1 VSEILNKPRTKNQIP
16 QVVLRRRRRLARL
29 RQQQSLEVQDYFP
42 VLTPV
47 EGSAVAAPEHAAA
60 KSRNRAQLCS
70 FLLLVALP
78 LLISAT
84 YLYARAA
91 DQFVS
96 TVAFTV
102 RREEIS
108 APVDML
114 GSLGQ
119 FSGLSSS
126 DSDILYEFIQSQAL
140 VAGLDRQIGLRQLY
154 GKAQNDPVFSL
165 AQGSPIEELML
176 HWSRMTRLSYD
187 SSTGLIELQ
196 ARAFTA
202 SDARVITTAVLE
214 QSDAMINALSL
225 AAQQDSTRFASEELD
240 QAAQTMRTARNRLQ
254 QYRREQRIIDPIA
267 DLQGQMGLLNRLQS
281 QLATALIDLDLLTET
296 TRQSD
301 PRLRQGRRKIVVIK
315 ARIDAERQSLGTGS
329 GPQQTS
335 YADIVGQFESLQ
347 ADLDFSERAWITARA
362 AYDLAQAEAR
372 RQSRYLAAYI
382 QPTLAETAQY
392 PRRATTL
399 LVMAFFLAGLWSCG
413 VLIFYSLRDRR

>member
-1 VSEILNKPRTKNQIP
+1 VSDISNKPRTNIQLP
-16 QVVLRRRRRLARL
+16 ATVLRRRRRLARL
-29 RQQQSLEVQDYFP
+29 RRQQSLEVKDYFP
-42 VLTPV
+42 VLAPIAASDAPPAASTPR
-47 EGSAVAAPEHAAA
+47 H
-60 KSRNRAQLCS
+60 RAQLCS
-70 FLLLVALP
+70 FLLLVLLP

-102 RREEIS
+102 RREEMP

-140 VAGLDRQIGLRQLY
+140 VAGLERQIGLRRMY
-154 GKAQNDPVFSL
+154 GRAGNDPVFFL
-165 AQGSPIEELML
+165 AQGSSVEELML

-187 SSTGLIELQ
+187 SATGLIELQ
-196 ARAFTA
+196 ARAFSA
-202 SDARVITTAVLE
+202 SDAQVITTAVLAR
-214 QSDAMINALSL
+214 SDEMINALSS
-225 AAQQDSTRFASEELD
+225 AAQQDSIRFASEELD
-240 QAAQTMRTARNRLQ
+240 QTVSDVRAARIQLK
-254 QYRREQRIIDPIA
+254 QYRRKQRIVDPVA

-281 QLATALIDLDLLTET
+281 QLATALIELDLLTET
-296 TRQSD
+296 TRSND
-301 PRLRQGRRKIVVIK
+301 PRLRQAQR
-315 ARIDAERQSLGTGS
+315 RIDAINARISSERQRLGSSS
-329 GPQQTS
+329 GPQQAS
-335 YADIVGQFESLQ
+335 FAEIVGQFETLQ
-347 ADLDFSERAWITARA
+347 ADLEFVENAWIAARA
-362 AYDLAQAEAR
+362 AYDLAQADAR

-392 PRRATTL
+392 PRRATIL
-399 LVMAFFLAGLWSCG
+399 LVMAFFLTGLWSCG

>member
-1 VSEILNKPRTKNQIP
+1 VSEFLNKPQTKEQLLP
-16 QVVLRRRRRLARL
+16 VVLRRRRRLARL
-29 RQQQSLEVQDYFP
+29 RRQQSLEVQDYFP
-42 VLTPV
+42 VLAPIT
-47 EGSAVAAPEHAAA
+47 GRAAAPEPATR
-60 KSRNRAQLCS
+60 KTRNRAQLCS

-102 RREEIS
+102 RREEIP
-108 APVDML
+108 APMDMP

-140 VAGLDRQIGLRQLY
+140 VAGLDRQINLRQLY
-154 GKAQNDPVFSL
+154 GSARNDPVFSL
-165 AQGSPIEELML
+165 AQGSSIEALML

-187 SSTGLIELQ
+187 PATGLIELQ

-202 SDARVITTAVLE
+202 RDARVITTAVLA
-214 QSDAMINALSL
+214 QSDAMINALSFT
-225 AAQQDSTRFASEELD
+225 AQQDSTRFAAEELD
-240 QAAQTMRTARNRLQ
+240 LAASAVRTARNRLK
-254 QYRREQRIIDPIA
+254 QYRRQQRIVDPIA
-267 DLQGQMGLLNRLQS
+267 DLEGQMGLLNRLQS
-281 QLATALIDLDLLTET
+281 QLASALIDLDLLTET
-296 TRQSD
+296 TRSND
-301 PRLRQGRRKIVVIK
+301 PRLLQGRRKIEVIK
-315 ARIDAERQSLGTGS
+315 VRISSERQRLGTGS
-329 GPQQTS
+329 GPQQAS
-335 YADIVGQFESLQ
+335 YADIVGQFETLQ
-347 ADLDFSERAWITARA
+347 TDLDFSERAWITARA
-362 AYDLAQAEAR
+362 AYDLAQTEAR

-399 LVMAFFLAGLWSCG
+399 LVIAFFLAGLWCCG
-413 VLIFYSLRDRR
+413 VLIFYSLKDRR